1 LRPFEPE
8 SNPVPT
14 DFLQSLA
21 NQTEAL
27 KAEGLYK
34 KERLITGPQQATIEV
49 RTNSNNGG
57 TAEVLNLCANNYL
70 GLANHPQIIAAA
82 HKALD
87 DFGYGMA
94 SVRFICGTQTIHLQL
109 EQRISEFLG
118 TEDTILY
125 PSCFDAN
132 GGLFETIL
140 GDKDAVISD
149 ALNHASIIDGIRL
162 SKAQRFRYQ
171 NDDMDSLET
180 NLKDA
185 ADCREK
191 LIVTDGVF
199 SMDGTIANL
208 NDICDL
214 ADRYDAMTMIDDC
227 HASGFLGA
235 TGRGTH
241 EYRDVMGRIDII
253 TGTLGKALG
262 GASGGF
268 TSGRKEIVGWLR
280 QRSRPYLFSNSVAP
294 TIAATSI
301 AVLDLLENDD
311 NLRGTL
317 MDNAIYFRTG
327 LTELGFELKP
337 GEHPIIPVMLGDAK
351 LASSMAD
358 RLLAHGIYVIGFS
371 FPVVPEGKARIR
383 TQMSAGLTREHLDR
397 AISAFGEVGREL
409 GVLH

>member
-1 LRPFEPE
+1 M
-8 SNPVPT
+8 PT

-21 NQTEAL
+21 SQTEAL

-34 KERLITGPQQATIEV
+34 EERLIAGPQQAAIEV
-49 RTNSNNGG
+49 RNNGG

-87 DFGYGMA
+87 EYGYGMA
-94 SVRFICGTQTIHLQL
+94 SVRFICGTQTIHKQL
-109 EQRISEFLG
+109 EERISQFLG

-140 GDKDAVISD
+140 DEKDAVISD

-214 ADRYDAMTMIDDC
+214 ADRYDAITMIDDC

-301 AVLDLLENDD
+301 AVLDLLEIDD

-351 LASSMAD
+351 LASSMSD
-358 RLLAHGIYVIGFS
+358 RLLEHGIYVIGFS
-371 FPVVPEGKARIR
+371 FPVVPVGQARIR

-397 AISAFGEVGREL
+397 AINAFGEVGREL